1 MSIDFSKRPGI
12 NLNKNSASQ
21 GVGVKLDS
29 KDIGLI
35 TATLR
40 WKSGMGA
47 GRADLDLFGWIVG
60 KDTAGRKGGLAARFA
75 KKDTSLAE
83 VVYHRNLGSL
93 ERAPY
98 FEHGGDSRT
107 PGEEVMRLGKLEQQ
121 DFALF
126 GVYQAFG
133 NGVGSLKS
141 FNATVTVTDTEG
153 NETVVNLT
161 ENHANRYWAAIALV
175 DLTHPQGYV
184 VKPVEEYSRPG
195 TEQSPV
201 LRSNGSFVMNEGP
214 KYLFK

>member
-1 MSIDFSKRPGI
+1 MDFTKRSGI
-12 NLNKNSASQ
+12 NLNKDTASQ
-21 GVGVKLDS
+21 GVGVALANK
-29 KDIGLI
+29 GFGVI

-47 GRADLDLFGWIVG
+47 GRADLDLFGWVVG
-60 KDTAGRKGGLAARFA
+60 KDTAGRKGGLAGRFG
-75 KKDTSLAE
+75 KKDPSLAT
-83 VVYHRNLGSL
+83 VVYHKNLGSL
-93 ERAPY
+93 EQAPY

-107 PGEEVMRLGKLEQQ
+107 PGQEVMRLGSLEQQ

-141 FNATVTVTDTEG
+141 FNAHVVVTDTEG

-161 ENHANRYWAAIALV
+161 EDHANRYWAAIALV

-184 VKPVEEYSRPG
+184 IRPVEEYSRPG
-195 TEQSPV
+195 TEQSPL
-201 LRSNGSFVMNEGP
+201 LRSDGSFVMNEGP
-214 KYLFK
+214 EYRNK